1 MLIAYSSTQGCEMKA
16 LKVLEWM
23 FVKNTGENLKH
34 FPVKR
39 LAPEIDVNN
48 SNLRLDKNAS
58 QIEIIWDQT
67 KQLFKPPLVRN
78 FLIAVYIQTSIFVS
92 SGGLGL
98 WLPELL
104 NRFSNSNATGTI
116 CDVIKGSLSTANSIN
131 ETVIESEVPT

>member
-1 MLIAYSSTQGCEMKA
+1 M
-16 LKVLEWM
+16 
-23 FVKNTGENLKH
+23 KH

-39 LAPEIDVNN
+39 LAPETDTNN
-48 SNLRLDKNAS
+48 NNLRLNKDAS
-58 QIEIIWDQT
+58 QIEIIWEQT
-67 KQLFKPPLVRN
+67 KQLFKPPLVKD

-116 CDVIKGSLSTANSIN
+116 CKVIKGSISTVSAIN
-131 ETVIESEVPT
+131 ETYTGIEVKLTQDLTMYGFEQKIIIVAT

>member
-1 MLIAYSSTQGCEMKA
+1 M
-16 LKVLEWM
+16 
-23 FVKNTGENLKH
+23 KH

-39 LAPEIDVNN
+39 LAPETDTNN
-48 SNLRLDKNAS
+48 NNLRLNKDAS
-58 QIEIIWDQT
+58 QIEIIWEQT
-67 KQLFKPPLVRN
+67 KQLFKPPLVKD

-116 CDVIKGSLSTANSIN
+116 CEVIKGSISTVSAIN
-131 ETVIESEVPT
+131 ETYTGIEVKLTQDLTMYGFEQKIIIVAS